1 MHMQQ
6 IQKGKSSIGKLLLLV
21 AYFSSLG
28 ILATLIAIIE

>member
-6 IQKGKSSIGKLLLLV
+6 IQKGKSSIGRLLLLL

-28 ILATLIAIIE
+28 ILATVVAIIE